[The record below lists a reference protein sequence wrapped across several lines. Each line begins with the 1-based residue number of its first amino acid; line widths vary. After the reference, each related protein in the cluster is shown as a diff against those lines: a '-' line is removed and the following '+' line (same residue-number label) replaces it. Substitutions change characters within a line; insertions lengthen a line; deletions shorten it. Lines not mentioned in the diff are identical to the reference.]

1 MQAPFDTGGDKSCGW
16 RHGLLVFLNAAQL
29 LLYIGILALLGQGLL
44 FILAGAKRDT
54 NMFYQLFIVVNK
66 PWTYI
71 AALIAPKQIAK
82 RHHAFVAF
90 CVVAILYLAVTV
102 AKIEHCVSVGMV
114 GCK

>member
-1 MQAPFDTGGDKSCGW
+1 M
-16 RHGLLVFLNAAQL
+16 LLFLNAAQL

-44 FILAGAKRDT
+44 FILAGTKRET
-54 NMFYQLFIVVNK
+54 NVFYQLF
-66 PWTYI
+66 P
-71 AALIAPKQIAK
+71 
-82 RHHAFVAF
+82 FVAF

>member
-1 MQAPFDTGGDKSCGW
+1 M
-16 RHGLLVFLNAAQL
+16 LLFLNAAQL

-54 NMFYQLFIVVNK
+54 NMFYQLFTIVNK
-66 PWTYI
+66 PWIYI

-90 CVVAILYLAVTV
+90 CVVAVLYLAVTV
-102 AKIEHCVSVGMV
+102 AKIEHCVSVGMTS
-114 GCK
+114 CK